1 MSGKLKWVVEKGHL
15 ERRNEVEKGE
25 FGIGKRYF
33 SSNLE
38 KNWTFISV

>member
-33 SSNLE
+33 SASFESNG
-38 KNWTFISV
+38 TFF